1 MNIYKEC
8 FKLID
13 IKKFNFYF
21 SFIIIFF
28 TINSLLELI
37 GLSFI
42 LLIIS
47 FFLNNGDL
55 NFGFLSIN
63 EINEYLNLSNFK
75 LFMFIISLVF
85 IFYLF
90 KSFYFIFIIYFKEN
104 S

>member
-13 IKKFNFYF
+13 IKKFKFYF
-21 SFIIIFF
+21 FFIITFF

-63 EINEYLNLSNFK
+63 QINEFEEYTFYIHTNGTVIASYST
-75 LFMFIISLVF
+75 ISTRT
-85 IFYLF
+85 
-90 KSFYFIFIIYFKEN
+90 K
-104 S
+104 